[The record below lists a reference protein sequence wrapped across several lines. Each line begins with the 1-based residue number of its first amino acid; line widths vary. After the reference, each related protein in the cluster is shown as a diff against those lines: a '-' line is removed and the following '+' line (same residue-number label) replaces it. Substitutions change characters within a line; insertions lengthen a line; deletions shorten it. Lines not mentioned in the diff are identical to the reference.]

1 MNMLLVNDVYELFG
15 QRYRILWRDQ
25 KTAYWIDI
33 DADSALPQLIELSVL
48 VERLADEVMRCID
61 DPFEPFIL
69 NPTKQSQWA
78 QDIQSKAWE
87 MVKQHVT
94 NEPTIYERTPR
105 GKMIQ
110 AMVQRHGTT
119 KALIYRKLREYW
131 QRGKSPNALYPDTSN
146 KGSPNKA
153 KTITDKKR
161 GRPRKVALG
170 TGVNITPEIEKVFRT
185 VIKSHYQTED
195 ENTVR
200 YVYRRA
206 LFLLGFDSTKKNNE
220 EQLAE
225 APTYEQFYYFL
236 QKEISDTEKIKKRL
250 GEIAYQKDYRPV
262 LGSSTAGAMGPG
274 SLYQIDATIGDVY
287 LIDEE
292 TRSVIV
298 GRPVIYIVID
308 VFSRMITGVHVG
320 LEGPSWV
327 SAMFALANTMF
338 DKVRY
343 CASYGITI
351 NHDEWPVVGKPEA
364 ILGDKGELIGT
375 TVEVLSEA
383 LFINILNTPSF
394 RADWKG
400 IVEQQFRTLQTNFKP
415 FVEGYVEGTTI
426 KKRGGS
432 DYRLDAELT
441 LRDIT
446 RIIINC
452 VIIYNTTHAMNYYDT
467 DNDIPP
473 DLPLI
478 PLALWNWGIQN
489 RTGKLRGVNEE
500 LAAVNLMPHKEASIT
515 EYGLY
520 LFGCYY
526 SAPIAIKEEWFVR
539 IKGRSGKVLIA
550 YDPHNADTI
559 YFRPNGKYDKFI
571 PFELTERSRAFRG
584 RTFWDVWRMQ
594 AGQTKTHAKSK
605 LTKLNGELARDKKI
619 EEIVEEARSKNKDM
633 SHLSKSQRTAN
644 IRENKKNEIDIN
656 RARNGVM
663 PTKTRAETKPVKK
676 DNVVYLSGEKP
687 QDYSVP
693 SMLDTIYGEDDGN

>member
-1 MNMLLVNDVYELFG
+1 MLLVNDVYELSNH
-15 QRYRILWRDQ
+15 RYRILWGEP
-25 KTAYWIDI
+25 KTIYWIDI
-33 DADSALPQLIELSVL
+33 DAKNALPQQVERAAL
-48 VERLADEVMRCID
+48 VEHLANEEMRCIY
-61 DPFEPFIL
+61 DPFELFIL

-78 QDIQSKAWE
+78 KNIQKKAWE
-87 MVKQHVT
+87 MVEQYVT
-94 NEPTIYERTPR
+94 DEPAIYERGSR

-110 AMVQRHGTT
+110 AMVAKHETT
-119 KALIYRKLREYW
+119 KALVYRKLREYW
-131 QRGKSPNALYPDTSN
+131 QRGKNPNALYPDTTN
-146 KGSPNKA
+146 KGSPNKPKA
-153 KTITDKKR
+153 ITDKKR

-170 TGVNITPEIEKVFRT
+170 TGTNITIEIEKIFRT
-185 VIKSHYQTED
+185 VIKVYYLTKD
-195 ENTVR
+195 ENTIR
-200 YVYRRA
+200 LVYRRA

-236 QKEISDTEKIKKRL
+236 QKEVAETEKIKKRL
-250 GEIAYQKDYRPV
+250 GEIIYQKDYRPV
-262 LGSSTAGAMGPG
+262 LGSSTASAMGPG
-274 SLYQIDATIGDVY
+274 SLYQIDATIGDLY

-351 NHDEWPVVGKPEA
+351 KHDEWPVIGKPEA
-364 ILGDKGELIGT
+364 ILGDKGELIGKA
-375 TVEVLSEA
+375 VEVLSEA
-383 LFINILNTPSF
+383 LFINVQNTPSF

-400 IVEQQFRTLQTNFKP
+400 IVEQQFRTLQADFKP
-415 FVEGYVEGTTI
+415 YVEGYVTNTI
-426 KKRGGS
+426 VKKRGGS

-452 VIIYNTTHAMNYYDT
+452 VIIYNTTHTMGYYDP
-467 DNDIPP
+467 DRDIPT

-500 LAAVNLMPHKEASIT
+500 LAAVNLMPHKEVSVS
-515 EYGLY
+515 ELGLN

-526 SAPIAIKEEWFVR
+526 SAAIAVKEGWFER
-539 IKGRSGKVLIA
+539 IKGQSMKVLVA
-550 YDPHNADTI
+550 YDPHCADTI
-559 YFRPNGKYDKFI
+559 YFRPDGKYDKFI

-584 RTFWDVWRMQ
+584 LTFWDVWRIQEEQ
-594 AGQTKTHAKSK
+594 AKTGARSK
-605 LTKLNGELARDKKI
+605 LTKLKGELTRDKKI

-633 SHLSKSQRTAN
+633 SHLPKSHRTAN
-644 IRENKKNEIDIN
+644 IRENKKNEIDVN

-663 PTKTRAETKPVKK
+663 PPQSKPEKLPVKK
-676 DNVVYLSGEKP
+676 DNVVYLSGEKS

-693 SMLDTIYGEDDGN
+693 NMLDIIYGDDDGN